1 MSEYDT
7 EYPEPVTGALILN
20 EDDEIFLMKSPKW
33 DDQWLVPGGHVEK
46 GEKIGECVKREV
58 KEEVGLEVENVE
70 FVTVLEGMPEKF
82 ERDTHFIFLNYSCR
96 AENQEVELDQREAVE
111 HVWIDPEE
119 ALGSDLDIN
128 TSTRDFIQDFLEKQD

>member
-1 MSEYDT
+1 MTEYDT

-20 EDDEIFLMKSPKW
+20 ENDEIFLMKSPKW
-33 DDQWLVPGGHVEK
+33 ENQWLVPGGHVEK

-58 KEEVGLEVENVE
+58 KEETGLKVEEIE

-111 HVWIDPEE
+111 NVWIDPEK
-119 ALGSDLDIN
+119 ALESDLDIN
-128 TSTRDFIQDFLEKQD
+128 DSTEDFIEEFLAQKK

>member
-1 MSEYDT
+1 MTEYDT

-20 EDDEIFLMKSPKW
+20 ENDEIFLMKSPKW
-33 DDQWLVPGGHVEK
+33 ENQWLVPGGHVEK
-46 GEKIGECVKREV
+46 GEKIEECVKREV
-58 KEEVGLEVENVE
+58 KEETGLEVSEIE
-70 FVTVLEGMPEKF
+70 FVTVLEGMPESF

-119 ALGSDLDIN
+119 ALGSDLKVND
-128 TSTRDFIQDFLEKQD
+128 STEDFIEKFLKKNS

>member
-20 EDDEIFLMKSPKW
+20 KNDEIFLMKSPKW

-46 GEKIGECVKREV
+46 GEKIEECVKREV
-58 KEEVGLEVENVE
+58 KEEVGLEVEDID

-82 ERDTHFIFLNYSCR
+82 ERDTHFIFLNYSCI
-96 AENQEVELDQREAVE
+96 AENQEVELDGREAVE

-119 ALGSDLDIN
+119 ALESELDIN
-128 TSTRDFIQDFLEKQD
+128 TSTKAFIQDFLQKQS

>member
-1 MSEYDT
+1 MPEYDT

-33 DDQWLVPGGHVEK
+33 NGQYLVPGGHVEK
-46 GEKIGECVKREV
+46 GENIEDCVKREI
-58 KEEVGLEVENVE
+58 KEETGLEVSDIE
-70 FVTVLEGMPEKF
+70 FVTILEGMPESF

-111 HVWIDPEE
+111 HLWIDPEE
-119 ALGSDLDIN
+119 ALESDLEVND
-128 TSTRDFIQDFLEKQD
+128 STEDFIEEFLEKNS